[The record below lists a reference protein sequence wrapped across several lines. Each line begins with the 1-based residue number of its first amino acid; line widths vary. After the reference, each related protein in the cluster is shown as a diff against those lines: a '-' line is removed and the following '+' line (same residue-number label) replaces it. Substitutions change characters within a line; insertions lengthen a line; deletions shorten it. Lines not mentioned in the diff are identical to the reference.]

1 MSDEPDLPAFDDP
14 DTGRRN
20 KLIAGG
26 VVAVAVLGLGGFAL
40 VSGGGST
47 SSTTAGAVPR
57 GRAAAGASVSATP
70 EAPLPVLRGAIGH
83 DPFEVPPAV
92 AAAAAPPAAAAA
104 PAGPALSPAGPA
116 LGPASPALNPGSA
129 GSSPAAAVPTGAP
142 TEVAVVPV
150 GALPSGSLPLS
161 APAQGPSTLVS
172 APGAVGAGRTSSAP
186 SYSSLQL
193 LAAHH
198 VGSTWTVD
206 VRVGAATIKGVPP
219 GGGLIAA
226 SPFTYVGESELTGG
240 RTFTFAV
247 GEGTYDLI
255 PSAVLEPGSLKPG
268 KSELVAVGSDNVD
281 GGL

>member
-26 VVAVAVLGLGGFAL
+26 VVAVAVLGLGGFVL

-104 PAGPALSPAGPA
+104 PAGPVLS
-116 LGPASPALNPGSA
+116 PASPALTPASPAPSPASA
-129 GSSPAAAVPTGAP
+129 GLSPAAAVPTGAP
-142 TEVAVVPV
+142 TAVAVLPVGALPV
-150 GALPSGSLPLS
+150 GALPSGSFPLP
-161 APAQGPSTLVS
+161 PSTLVS
-172 APGAVGAGRTSSAP
+172 APGAVGAGRTSSAA
-186 SYSSLQL
+186 SGYSSLQL

-206 VRVGAATIKGVPP
+206 VRVGATTIKGVPP
-219 GGGLIAA
+219 GEGLIAS
-226 SPFTYVGESELTGG
+226 SPFSYVGESELTGG

-255 PSAVLEPGSLKPG
+255 PSAVLEPGSL
-268 KSELVAVGSDNVD
+268 N